1 MHSADSSHNCVH
13 TDRLGT
19 KPGELVKY
27 PLVCVT
33 HARFGAEAVVLGV
46 VVVVV
51 GAVLVDVDVEVVL
64 VVVGADVIVVVTGE
78 AVVVGGAC
86 RLRNETALAEDFLV
100 FVHAVLT

>member
-27 PLVCVT
+27 PLVCAT
-33 HARFGAEAVVLGV
+33 HARSVAEAVVAGGV

-51 GAVLVDVDVEVVL
+51 V
-64 VVVGADVIVVVTGE
+64 VIVV
-78 AVVVGGAC
+78 
-86 RLRNETALAEDFLV
+86 ET
-100 FVHAVLT
+100 T